1 MSLALTT
8 IEKLQQIL
16 TVVLVNIISI
26 IKGVNNMKT
35 STIIAPF
42 SGDEGNPNKNV
53 YSHTLETGSIKID
66 IANNSHCDDNTDR
79 TYTMIKTMYGDDI
92 HVNQVDGW
100 VSINGTRIQL
110 KGHRE
115 GK

>member
-1 MSLALTT
+1 
-8 IEKLQQIL
+8 
-16 TVVLVNIISI
+16 
-26 IKGVNNMKT
+26 MKT